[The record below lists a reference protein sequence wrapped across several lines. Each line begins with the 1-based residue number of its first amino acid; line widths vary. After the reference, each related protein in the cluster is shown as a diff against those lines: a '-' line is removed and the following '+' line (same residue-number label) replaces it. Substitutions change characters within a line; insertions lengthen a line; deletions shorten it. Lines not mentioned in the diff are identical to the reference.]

1 MNAAFDGAVSTRE
14 MLDEGGEIDTSKP
27 FKGVQS
33 DKEVDTQV
41 LKELERKRDS
51 AKKQMKKEN
60 TMIEKYTSLK
70 NQAHTMIPM

>member
-51 AKKQMKKEN
+51 AKN
-60 TMIEKYTSLK
+60 R
-70 NQAHTMIPM
+70 

>member
-1 MNAAFDGAVSTRE
+1 MYFIKKPGFEGKESSFRNWMNAAFDGAVSTRE

-51 AKKQMKKEN
+51 AKN
-60 TMIEKYTSLK
+60 R
-70 NQAHTMIPM
+70 